1 MYLDVFSQISTIFLY
16 YFISFTSIS
25 IWKARTTVA
34 LLHERQQPLVS
45 FYFFVLFQIVWHFL
59 RSNDLLSICRS
70 VECNMPSMCRM
81 RCMCFIS
88 IRCFFSGNVS
98 RLLWQL
104 SRSLRGS
111 RSASSKRSAT
121 EVKHMYEIIAAAC
134 ACGWMCI
141 VQHHISMSSQWIE
154 IVSLFSGDNNVFHVF
169 FSKKKFLE
177 TWTKKKIEVQQLK
190 WKFFIAR
197 AHSQHTSAFICY
209 WMMHIVQ

>member
-70 VECNMPSMCRM
+70 VECNMQSMCRM

-88 IRCFFSGNVS
+88 IRCFFFRVTS
-98 RLLWQL
+98 RGCCGSFPVPCVAAEARQAKGQRQRWNTCTK
-104 SRSLRGS
+104 SLPPRVHVDG
-111 RSASSKRSAT
+111 
-121 EVKHMYEIIAAAC
+121 C
-134 ACGWMCI
+134 ALCNTTFQC
-141 VQHHISMSSQWIE
+141 HPNE
-154 IVSLFSGDNNVFHVF
+154 
-169 FSKKKFLE
+169 
-177 TWTKKKIEVQQLK
+177 LK
-190 WKFFIAR
+190 
-197 AHSQHTSAFICY
+197 
-209 WMMHIVQ
+209 